1 MNTKQ
6 HFRSVLDPFATDY
19 LAHMRALGRRFAEE
33 ERILK
38 HLDSF
43 LAKIDSDLNPE
54 TFAAWCLTQSQLS
67 SGVRRNRMRIARN
80 MCLYRKRSEP
90 FCFVPDLVQFP
101 ANHQPIQPH
110 IFSESEIAGLLN
122 ATDSLRP
129 TSNSPLH
136 REVYRL
142 AVVLLYTTGLRRG
155 ELVRL
160 IVGDYEPRE
169 HTLLVRESKFHKS
182 RLLPLSQDAFRELD
196 VYLKAR
202 RTRKLPISPE
212 SPLLWN
218 RHGEGNNYTG
228 SCIHQGIKRLFRIAG
243 IRTISGRLPRVH
255 DTRHNFAVQALL
267 RWYRSGVDVQSK
279 LPFLAAYM
287 GHVSVVS
294 TQRYLHFIEEI
305 ATCASERF
313 ANRCGRLVHVSADAE
328 GSVS

>member
-1 MNTKQ
+1 MSAN
-6 HFRSVLDPFATDY
+6 HPFRSALALFATDY
-19 LAHMRALGRRFAEE
+19 LTHMRALGREYAQE

-38 HLDSF
+38 HLDAF
-43 LAKIDSDLNPE
+43 LAKLNSDFNPV
-54 TFAAWCLTQSQLS
+54 TFAAWCHTQSQLT

-90 FCFVPDLVQFP
+90 FCFVPDLAQFP
-101 ANHQPIQPH
+101 ENHQPIQPH
-110 IFSESEIAGLLN
+110 IFSESDIVRLLK

-169 HTLLVRESKFHKS
+169 HTLLVRKSKFHKS
-182 RLLPLSQDAFRELD
+182 RLLPLSPDGFREVD
-196 VYLKAR
+196 AYLEAR
-202 RTRKLPISPE
+202 RIKRVPVSPE

-218 RHGEGNNYTG
+218 RHGDGNSYSG
-228 SCIHQGIKRLFRIAG
+228 ACIHQGIRRLFRAAG
-243 IRTISGRLPRVH
+243 IRTIAGHLPRVH
-255 DTRHNFAVQALL
+255 DLRHNFGVQALL

-294 TQRYLHFIEEI
+294 TQRYLHFIEDI
-305 ATCASERF
+305 AACASERF
-313 ANRCGRLVHVSADAE
+313 ANHCGRLV
-328 GSVS
+328 SVSSDPEGGVP